1 MPTNQIHVTDLRA
14 ALEAF
19 RPPAPNFGEEEVDR
33 QPLQDDLTAFRRNLQ
48 SVSAANKSYFLICV
62 AFLIVIFAGAVY
74 LVVHFMDKPS
84 SAAAI
89 FSITGVSFA
98 GITTQMANLWKKKV
112 SSDML
117 LVLAGQLRP
126 TDLKGIVDVL
136 LREYFK

>member
-1 MPTNQIHVTDLRA
+1 MPTNTQRTTDLRTV
-14 ALEAF
+14 LEAF
-19 RPPAPNFGEEEVDR
+19 RPRGPQFGEEETNARSDK
-33 QPLQDDLTAFRRNLQ
+33 DDLIAFRRNLQ
-48 SVSAANKSYFLICV
+48 GVSAANRSYFLVCV
-62 AFLIVIFAGAVY
+62 AFLLVIFSGACY
-74 LVVHFMDKPS
+74 LIAHFMDKPQ

-98 GITTQMANLWKKKV
+98 GITTQMISLWKKKV

-126 TDLKGIVDVL
+126 ADLKGITDVL